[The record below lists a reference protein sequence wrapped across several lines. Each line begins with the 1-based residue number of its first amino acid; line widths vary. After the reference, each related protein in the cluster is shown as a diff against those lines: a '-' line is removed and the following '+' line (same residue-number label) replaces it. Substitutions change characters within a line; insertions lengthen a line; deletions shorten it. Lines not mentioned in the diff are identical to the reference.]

1 MSVDVPTNVSGRRSA
16 TAKLTLTFISYREE
30 TTDWPDR
37 FSYLTI
43 SLEIPSKYT
52 YGLTTLHSCHLCLHV
67 TATGEGL
74 WGHEIPLR
82 LAISPYSL
90 KLEEEVQLIR
100 HTAVFD
106 ARGKYVVFHA
116 NARFDLEARKSSI
129 FEFETRDEEG
139 DFLIISPA
147 PGPRVGDNNTG
158 PEEGDNDSPP
168 PGLGEAEK
176 HVSPSTPTGGLRE
189 HNS

>member
-1 MSVDVPTNVSGRRSA
+1 MSVDVPTDVSGRRSA

-37 FSYLTI
+37 FTYLTI
-43 SLEIPSKYT
+43 LLEIPPKYT
-52 YGLTTLHSCHLCLHV
+52 YGLTTLHSCHLCLQV
-67 TATGEGL
+67 TATGEGVE
-74 WGHEIPLR
+74 GCVIPLR

-90 KLEEEVQLIR
+90 KLEEEVQLLR
-100 HTAVFD
+100 HIAVFD

-147 PGPRVGDNNTG
+147 PGLG
-158 PEEGDNDSPP
+158 EGNDINPP
-168 PGLGEAEK
+168 PGPVEAEK